1 MAGFDKQIIDT
12 WSPLVEKHIGT
23 KNTYFRYLCCHYF
36 NYLKISKPD
45 ISEDILNL
53 KDKIS
58 ELTSFKREIKKE
70 YLNLLTGRKEYLLDD
85 GRVYDP
91 GSLDVFLN
99 TDELIS
105 IFSIEFI
112 THLDP
117 ILSRD
122 IKINKILNND
132 NRE

>member
-70 YLNLLTGRKEYLLDD
+70 YLNLLTGRKEQLLDD

-91 GSLDVFLN
+91 GYVVSSY
-99 TDELIS
+99 E
-105 IFSIEFI
+105 
-112 THLDP
+112 
-117 ILSRD
+117 R
-122 IKINKILNND
+122 
-132 NRE
+132 